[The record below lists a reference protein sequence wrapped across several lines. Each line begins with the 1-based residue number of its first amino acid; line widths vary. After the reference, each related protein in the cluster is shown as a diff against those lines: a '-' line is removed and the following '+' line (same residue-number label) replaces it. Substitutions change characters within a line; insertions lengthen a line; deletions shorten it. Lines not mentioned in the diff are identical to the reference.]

1 MKDFLKKYIEP
12 ILPLYAIIPLIGSF
26 VFNTMVYSTTMALCA
41 DLPHYDFTTD
51 LDRMVPVISWFVY
64 IYFLSFPFWAVNYIL
79 IARGEKKQFFQFLTA
94 DLASRVVCLFFFV
107 FLPTTNVRPEI
118 TGTSLSDEI
127 LRWLYS
133 IDQPT
138 NLFPSIHCLVSWFCF
153 IGIKKRTDIPV
164 WYKGFSCIFAVLV
177 FVSTQV
183 TKQHYLVDVIGGVL
197 LAEVTYRVSHRI
209 EAYRYVQKFY
219 EKINLWLATDHGKRG
234 DNVAE

>member
-153 IGIKKRTDIPV
+153 IGIKNRTDIPV
-164 WYKGFSCIFAVLV
+164 WYKGFSCVFAILV

-197 LAEVTYRVSHRI
+197 LAEVTYRISHRI

-234 DNVAE
+234 NNVAE